1 MAGLG
6 QNVNTNFTLLPVM
19 DGTAVFDGQIVRI
32 WSFSETPNGLGFMND
47 RALPSAH
54 IEPVEGELIRVSLEN
69 LGYIAHTIHLHG
81 LDVDQAN
88 DGVPQTSF
96 VVEPG
101 EAYTY
106 EFIAPHAGTYHY
118 HCHVDTVIHYHKGMS
133 GLVIVRPPDGSIHR
147 AWDGGP
153 AFDEE
158 VAWHLHTFD
167 MAWAGL
173 NDSSIKTARHRPNV
187 FLLNGKQTA
196 DATAD
201 PYTQVNLAAGQRAYI
216 RLLNS
221 SYQWARVSLGGLA
234 FEVVASD
241 GRPMRQVPKTHE
253 WEIGPGERYDLLFQ
267 PMEPSIMM
275 RTEPTVVQATVDYL
289 DNYTGKVLGQAATRI
304 TIS

>member
-6 QNVNTNFTLLPVM
+6 QNVNTNFTLRPLM
-19 DGTAVFDGQIVRI
+19 DGTAVFDGKIVRV
-32 WSFSETPNGLGFMND
+32 WFFSETPDGMGFMND

-54 IEPVEGELIRVSLEN
+54 IEPVEGELIRIFCEN
-69 LGYIAHTIHLHG
+69 LGHIPHTIHLHG

-96 VVEPG
+96 AIEPG

-133 GLVIVRPPDGSIHR
+133 GMVIVRPPDGSIHR

-153 AFDEE
+153 TFDEE

-173 NDSSIKTARHRPNV
+173 TEPGAETARHRPNV
-187 FLLNGKQTA
+187 FLLNGKQTWQ
-196 DATAD
+196 ATTD
-201 PYTQVNLAAGQRAYI
+201 PFTRLDLSVGQTAYI
-216 RLLNS
+216 RLLS
-221 SYQWARVSLGGLA
+221 CAYQWGRVSLGGLP

-241 GRPMRQVPKTHE
+241 GRPMRQVPTTDA
-253 WEIGPGERYDLLFQ
+253 WEIGPGERYDLLFR
-267 PMEPSIMM
+267 P
-275 RTEPTVVQATVDYL
+275 TEPAVVEATIDYL
-289 DNYTGKVLGQAATRI
+289 DDYTGKVLGQAATQI
-304 TIS
+304 AIS